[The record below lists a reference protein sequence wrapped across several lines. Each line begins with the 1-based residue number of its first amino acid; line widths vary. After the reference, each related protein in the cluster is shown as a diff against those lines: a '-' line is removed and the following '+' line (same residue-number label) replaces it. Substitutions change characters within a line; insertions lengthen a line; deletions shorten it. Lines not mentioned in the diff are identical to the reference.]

1 MDKKR
6 FIKEKARYAFIR
18 ERTREIRERPRHR
31 TAVPGLDY
39 TEDIQGRDAYEPG
52 EREAAVDRTEDMT
65 ISSLGYTEKA
75 LKYAKRKYRENVSHR
90 ETHFE
95 SRGASAAAA
104 EDIPEMCFTVRHIT
118 MGEAAHPRAKELLR
132 EKAVEEYKAG
142 QIQKQRRIFEREN
155 RAETYTDRQGR
166 YEASVQ
172 RQIKTYPGTSRR
184 IQRAERSVPRQ
195 GAANK
200 SETVKTQGRRLAQ
213 GRAVKQTVA
222 GQSRK
227 TLSLERLKKA
237 ALHTAGSAGKAL
249 TLGGGAALALLVPLL
264 LIFAVAGAMFG
275 GSVDLEKAP
284 VSDEVKAYAGLI
296 QAYAMEQGIP
306 EYSGLIMAVMMQESG
321 GQGNDPMQASESSF
335 NTKYPNTPGGI
346 SDPEYSI
353 EVGVQAFAD
362 VLRQAGVQGVDDEE
376 RLYIALQA
384 YNFGP
389 GYISYA
395 MNNGGHSAF
404 TALAFSEMMAQ
415 QMGWTSYGDPQYVQ
429 HVLRYYEAGGRCIA
443 N

>member
-39 TEDIQGRDAYEPG
+39 AEDIKSRDASEPG
-52 EREAAVDRTEDMT
+52 ERETAVDRTEDMS

-95 SRGASAAAA
+95 SRGASA
-104 EDIPEMCFTVRHIT
+104 EDIPEMCFTVRHIS

-142 QIQKQRRIFEREN
+142 QIQKQRRIFKREN

-166 YEASVQ
+166 YEAAVQ
-172 RQIKTYPGTSRR
+172 RRIKTYPGTSRR
-184 IQRAERSVPRQ
+184 IQRAENFGYRRE
-195 GAANK
+195 AANK
-200 SETVKTQGRRLAQ
+200 SEAIKAQGRRLAQ
-213 GRAVKQTVA
+213 GRAVKQTIA

-237 ALHTAGSAGKAL
+237 ALHTAGSAGKTLA
-249 TLGGGAALALLVPLL
+249 LGGGAALALLVPLL

-275 GSVDLEKAP
+275 GSVNLEKAP

-296 QAYAMEQGIP
+296 QACAMEQGIP

-353 EVGVQAFAD
+353 EVGVKAFAD
-362 VLRQAGVQGVDDEE
+362 VLRQAGVQGIDDEE

-429 HVLRYYEAGGRCIA
+429 HVLRYYEAGE
-443 N
+443 